1 MLKKVL
7 LVSLFLLLSF
17 SCAKSCQ
24 KSKVDDTPA
33 DPKVS
38 AAVVNGKSVSLNK
51 LEALH
56 KRTLMQMEKGGQ
68 PAEPDL
74 MRKIRG
80 SILKKLVD
88 DELISQKAQ
97 EIGLSVDRIERE
109 EALEKYKNRM
119 GGPKGYEALL
129 KQGTMTEEQLVDS
142 LSAEILY
149 TKLLE
154 KMAAK
159 SEISEDEIA
168 DFYEANK
175 KLYNLPEMVHAR
187 HILLKVANT
196 EPEQKVE
203 EVRKKAMSILEEA
216 KKPGANFEEL
226 AKKYSE
232 GPSQKQNGDLG
243 FFGRGRMVKDFEDLA
258 FNSPLKTA
266 VGPVKTDFGFHIVYV
281 EEKKPA
287 HLAEIPEVRERIVE
301 SLNRNKQA
309 RQGEE
314 ILKTLRKAAKI
325 KILDSSMTDE
335 EFADLNKDEKRAE
348 KE

>member
-1 MLKKVL
+1 MVKKL
-7 LVSLFLLLSF
+7 LIASFMILGF

-24 KSKVDDTPA
+24 KSKVDDPSA
-33 DPKVS
+33 DSKES

-51 LEALH
+51 LEQLH
-56 KRTLMQMEKGGQ
+56 QRTLNQMQKGGQ
-68 PAEPDL
+68 EADPDL
-74 MRKIRG
+74 NKKIRS

-97 EIGLSVDRIERE
+97 ELGLSVDRIERE
-109 EALEKYKNRM
+109 EALEKYKARM
-119 GGPKGYEALL
+119 GGPKGYEAIL
-129 KQGTMTEEQLVDS
+129 KKGTMSEEQIVES

-159 SEISEDEIA
+159 TEITEDEIA
-168 DFYEANK
+168 EFYEANK

-196 EPEQKVE
+196 DSAEKVE
-203 EVRKKAMSILEEA
+203 EVKKKALSILEEA

-287 HLAEIPEVRERIVE
+287 HTADIPEVRDRIVE

-314 ILKTLRKAAKI
+314 ILKKLRKDAKI
-325 KILDSSMTDE
+325 KILDASMTDQ
-335 EFADLNKDEKRAE
+335 EFADLGKEQKAAE
-348 KE
+348 